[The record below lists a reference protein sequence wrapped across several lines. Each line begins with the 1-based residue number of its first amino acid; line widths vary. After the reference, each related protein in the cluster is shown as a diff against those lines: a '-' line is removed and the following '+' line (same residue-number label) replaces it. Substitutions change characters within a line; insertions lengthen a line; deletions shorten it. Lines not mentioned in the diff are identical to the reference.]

1 MRSRRCQTTLDDIA
15 SELEDQFQPELD
27 SDDELLWNKHLCHV
41 LLLIE
46 PVGTTLGRFFCNLYI
61 VSPQDNLIKH
71 YFWLTMGHNSDF
83 ESVGVWTWTSWMIWM
98 PVLTFSLAFLS
109 WFADF
114 KLFVSSGHFLI
125 IMLGNWHG
133 STISG
138 KGPLLLCNYPLWVCK
153 AFFVFDRYFN
163 IFLGYVKAHFV
174 SMDIMLVHCIFCP

>member
-1 MRSRRCQTTLDDIA
+1 MWQFKWVSKLFPSFNIHMSCILSNAIHIKGHIDLLASVLGLHVHRRL
-15 SELEDQFQPELD
+15 
-27 SDDELLWNKHLCHV
+27 
-41 LLLIE
+41 
-46 PVGTTLGRFFCNLYI
+46 
-61 VSPQDNLIKH
+61 SPQDNLVKH
-71 YFWLTMGHNSDF
+71 YFWLNMGDNSGF
-83 ESVGVWTWTSWMIWM
+83 ESVGVCTWTSWMIWM

-163 IFLGYVKAHFV
+163 IFLGYVKANFV

>member
-1 MRSRRCQTTLDDIA
+1 MSCILSNAIHIKGHIDLLASVLGLHVHRRL
-15 SELEDQFQPELD
+15 
-27 SDDELLWNKHLCHV
+27 
-41 LLLIE
+41 
-46 PVGTTLGRFFCNLYI
+46 
-61 VSPQDNLIKH
+61 SPQDNLVKH
-71 YFWLTMGHNSDF
+71 YFWLKLGGNSDF
-83 ESVGVWTWTSWMIWM
+83 ESVHVCTWTSWMIWM
-98 PVLTFSLAFLS
+98 PVLRFSLALLS

-125 IMLGNWHG
+125 NMLGNWHG

-174 SMDIMLVHCIFCP
+174 SMDIMLAIAFSVHK